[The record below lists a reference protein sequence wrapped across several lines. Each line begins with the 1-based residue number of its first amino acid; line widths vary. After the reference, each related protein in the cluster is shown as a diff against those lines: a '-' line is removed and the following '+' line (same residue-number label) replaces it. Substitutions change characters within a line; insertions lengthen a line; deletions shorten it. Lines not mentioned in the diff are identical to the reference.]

1 MDEEK
6 LFILDKELNKLLLNL
21 NIENL
26 DYGKFE
32 NIFIKI
38 TKILNEFKLLLNEII
53 IPVFNEKYIL
63 IKFNNTALQKLS
75 IYLEIDNSRITTIET
90 SLN

>member
-6 LFILDKELNKLLLNL
+6 LFILNKELNKLLLNL

-26 DYGKFE
+26 DYGRFE

-38 TKILNEFKLLLNEII
+38 TKILNEFKLLVNEII
-53 IPVFNEKYIL
+53 IFVFNEKYIL

-75 IYLEIDNSRITTIET
+75 IYLKIDNNKITNIET

>member
-6 LFILDKELNKLLLNL
+6 LFILNKELNKLLLNL

-26 DYGKFE
+26 DYGRFE

-38 TKILNEFKLLLNEII
+38 TKILNEFKLLVNEII
-53 IPVFNEKYIL
+53 IFVFNEKYIL

-75 IYLEIDNSRITTIET
+75 IYLEIDNNKITNIET